1 MWGLFVD
8 FEKTSQY
15 KMEKLHFLCSLHSTK
30 LSFLQKTVRRM
41 NIANKCKNMKNSWTK
56 HFALVIRLV
65 ASSNV
70 ITLLILLCI
79 MLRNSKHVL
88 KISWCSFFKER
99 GIVKLPTNHVEGRKY
114 NYYLLKKTIRN
125 QQILWFGPRWGA
137 GMQVAGNLIESL
149 GRN

>member
-1 MWGLFVD
+1 MQILKLVGCAMKWLQCYLENSGESVILPNYWYRMWSLFVG

-41 NIANKCKNMKNSWTK
+41 NVANKYKNMKNSWTK

-99 GIVKLPTNHVEGRKY
+99 GIVESPTNHVEGRYEY
-114 NYYLLKKTIRN
+114 N
-125 QQILWFGPRWGA
+125 
-137 GMQVAGNLIESL
+137 
-149 GRN
+149 